1 MILHKDSAG
10 ETAIQ
15 VVRWPFL

>member
-1 MILHKDSAG
+1 MILHKDSVG
-10 ETAIQ
+10 VTAIQ